1 MLRALQWEKGAAAAA
16 RLRALARRALRPVA
30 MAGMMVLLMR
40 AELMLRASPMA
51 AALMAAGLAAGE
63 SPAAMVAGCL
73 LGMLRLP
80 LRESALL
87 PALSCAAVMGAELLL
102 PLLPWRRR
110 WARETRVSLTA
121 GLAVLL
127 PALLW
132 ARGAPLPS
140 LQGFACAAMAA
151 TAAPFLLAALSLRP
165 GRTRLMPEERAG
177 VTLLACGCLAGM
189 GCALPPL
196 AEALAAL
203 AVMLFSGAGAAV
215 GALAGLAL
223 AAGGGSLLKL
233 ASLSLCALAAG
244 MKFCDRRWQRALAL
258 CAAAALARWIAGA
271 QALGVQW
278 ALCAA
283 AVYLLLPERLV
294 RWAESAASPPREE
307 SCRAERVAREVT
319 AETRRRLRALG
330 DVFEEMSA
338 ACAAPTDVPD
348 EQALICEMRSRLCA
362 GCGDYGDCWAGGENR
377 GARLLC
383 RLIGEALDRVDAPP
397 GMRVLFSDG
406 EIPPDVLRACRR
418 GRMIPDR
425 LGLLMRDFAEKRR
438 AEIKRCATGQM
449 MSVQFMQAR
458 EILYNLAER
467 QGAPVAYRSARL
479 DALRA
484 ALEAEGIDD
493 CAVFACG
500 AEEAE
505 VHISRP
511 DAPWTREEARRAAAA
526 LARVLGGRFGLS
538 LRGDA
543 LCFTQRPRYRVET
556 GESCQSGVAGEA
568 CGDSHLVRMLG
579 SARMALMLSDGMGL
593 GEAAADESRET
604 LRLLWRFLEAG
615 VSMQLALETVN
626 RQMLERSGEDMFA
639 TVDLCLVDLNTGV
652 AEMTKLAACRTLILR
667 GRELLRVEGGRLPLG
682 ILEGVQPAVTRV
694 RLRPGDLL
702 VMGSDGVM
710 EAGEALM
717 IERLVRAGAQ
727 KPPEQLAGELV
738 REASLRRADS
748 RRDDLTCICA
758 RLCDGKSARRE
769 AAG

>member
-1 MLRALQWEKGAAAAA
+1 MLRALQWEKGAAAAE
-16 RLRALARRALRPVA
+16 RLRVLARRALRPAAV
-30 MAGMMVLLMR
+30 AGMMFLLMR

-51 AALMAAGLAAGE
+51 AALFAAGLAAGE

-80 LRESALL
+80 LRDAAVL
-87 PALSCAAVMGAELLL
+87 PAVSCAVAMGVELLL
-102 PLLPWRRR
+102 SLLPGQRR

-127 PALLW
+127 PALIY
-132 ARGAPLPS
+132 AGGAPLPS
-140 LQGFACAAMAA
+140 LQGFACAALAA
-151 TAAPFLLAALSLRP
+151 AASPFLLAALSLRP
-165 GRTRLMPEERAG
+165 GRTRLMPQERAG
-177 VTLLACGCLAGM
+177 AALLAGACLAGVH
-189 GCALPPL
+189 CVLPPL
-196 AEALAAL
+196 AEALSAL
-203 AVMLFSGAGAAV
+203 AVLLFPGAGAAV

-223 AAGGGSLLKL
+223 AAGGANLLKL

-244 MKFCDRRWQRALAL
+244 AKFFERRWQRALAL
-258 CAAAALARWIAGA
+258 CAAAALAQWIAGA
-271 QALGVQW
+271 QALGAQW

-283 AVYLLLPERLV
+283 AAYALLPERIV
-294 RWAESAASPPREE
+294 RRAESAASPPREE
-307 SCRAERVAREVT
+307 GCRAERVAREVT

-330 DVFEEMSA
+330 DVFEEMADA
-338 ACAAPTDVPD
+338 AAAPTDVPD
-348 EQALICEMRSRLCA
+348 EQALICEMRSRLCS
-362 GCGDYGDCWAGGENR
+362 GCASYEACWAGEDNC

-505 VHISRP
+505 IRLSRP
-511 DAPWTREEARRAAAA
+511 EAPWTREEARRAGAA
-526 LARVLGGRFGLS
+526 LARVLGGRFELQ
-538 LRGDA
+538 LRGDT
-543 LCFTQRPRYRVET
+543 LCFAQRPRYRMET
-556 GESCQSGVAGEA
+556 SASCQSGVAGEA

-579 SARMALMLSDGMGL
+579 SARLALMLSDGMGL
-593 GEAAADESRET
+593 GEAAAQESRET

-615 VSMQLALETVN
+615 VSMSLALETVN
-626 RQMLERSGEDMFA
+626 RQMLARSGEDMFA
-639 TVDLCLVDLNTGV
+639 TVDLCVVDLNTGV

-758 RLCDGKSARRE
+758 RVRDARGA